1 MIPLLFSPQT
11 VKTVAA
17 CRRGNCYTESF
28 KLQEAALSV
37 GGRLWRTLPPRAH
50 TPTCPSLRVV
60 CAPTPAGNC
69 LCVPLTAAHWA
80 REQCRRAPYPQPAI
94 SRRWSFRDLTLGRAI
109 QCVRESPDTV
119 SAVCLM
125 TWECGQPPCTAR
137 GHEFIPGESLGGE
150 LRIGVQLVAML
161 HMEHSK

>member
-1 MIPLLFSPQT
+1 MSLVLSAQCIVQGAELCHMQFLHACLARALLGT
-11 VKTVAA
+11 VCLAPTH
-17 CRRGNCYTESF
+17 
-28 KLQEAALSV
+28 
-37 GGRLWRTLPPRAH
+37 PRA
-50 TPTCPSLRVV
+50 PSLRVV

-119 SAVCLM
+119 SAVCAM
-125 TWECGQPPCTAR
+125 TWECGQPPYTAR

-150 LRIGVQLVAML
+150 LQIGVQLVALL